1 MHEEGMHKE
10 KKEEEEREEEEKEK
24 CELMARPE
32 TISSTVVIKK
42 ADALMSPFL
51 QLKQVSTN
59 SLSGR
64 DTVLFFDMERS
75 TISVSKLE

>member
-10 KKEEEEREEEEKEK
+10 KKEEEKEK

-51 QLKQVSTN
+51 QLKQVSAN

-75 TISVSKLE
+75 TIYC